1 MIAIHDQFTLQLR
14 NSLEATVKGLGLVR
28 LLQDVGRAAEARS
41 TLYSL
46 ENGFQ
51 RNAEKSEKPDRKPH
65 RANRVR
71 GLIRKAA
78 CSSGAA

>member
-1 MIAIHDQFTLQLR
+1 MIAIHDHFTHQLR

-51 RNAEKSEKPDRKPH
+51 RDLDKSDRPNRKPH
-65 RANRVR
+65 RANRLRSV
-71 GLIRKAA
+71 IRKAP